1 MGRQHPDKSLENALH
16 RIVKQRT
23 LAALSMKN
31 VAFVLEHQ
39 DDTLDDLTEYLRARR
54 MEFDRPPTRS
64 EIIGGDFIEYRFGSW
79 RKALLAIGVKSEWAL
94 NARPRK
100 LEETK
105 LYLDEYAAQKQ
116 LHQQEKQQKKREKQA
131 QGCRTPQTGCKS
143 RRFQMSGGRG
153 TFDGQH
159 WREELLRKRT
169 KEALERYPAGE
180 RRLHYNEE
188 YKRQTLIYNQER
200 DAKKRAKKERYEQRM
215 RKQAEARN
223 QKSAA
228 KAPVTAES

>member
-23 LAALSMKN
+23 LATLSIKN

-39 DDTLDDLTEYLRARR
+39 DDTLDDLTEYLHARR

-116 LHQQEKQQKKREKQA
+116 LHQQEKQQKKEKN
-131 QGCRTPQTGCKS
+131 K
-143 RRFQMSGGRG
+143 
-153 TFDGQH
+153 
-159 WREELLRKRT
+159 RKD
-169 KEALERYPAGE
+169 AER
-180 RRLHYNEE
+180 
-188 YKRQTLIYNQER
+188 
-200 DAKKRAKKERYEQRM
+200 
-215 RKQAEARN
+215 RKQA
-223 QKSAA
+223 A
-228 KAPVTAES
+228 KAGGSK

>member
-79 RKALLAIGVKSEWAL
+79 RKALLAIGVKSEWARHL
-94 NARPRK
+94 RR
-100 LEETK
+100 
-105 LYLDEYAAQKQ
+105 AALAGRASSQA
-116 LHQQEKQQKKREKQA
+116 HQRSVGA
-131 QGCRTPQTGCKS
+131 LPG
-143 RRFQMSGGRG
+143 RRAPP
-153 TFDGQH
+153 
-159 WREELLRKRT
+159 
-169 KEALERYPAGE
+169 AL
-180 RRLHYNEE
+180 
-188 YKRQTLIYNQER
+188 
-200 DAKKRAKKERYEQRM
+200 
-215 RKQAEARN
+215 
-223 QKSAA
+223 
-228 KAPVTAES
+228 

>member
-23 LAALSMKN
+23 LASISMRN

-39 DDTLDDLTEYLRARR
+39 NDTLEQLTEYLYARR
-54 MEFDRPPTRS
+54 MEFDHAPTRS
-64 EIIGGDFIEYRFGSW
+64 EVVGGDYIEYRFGSW

-116 LHQQEKQQKKREKQA
+116 QHQQEKQQKKEANK
-131 QGCRTPQTGCKS
+131 
-143 RRFQMSGGRG
+143 
-153 TFDGQH
+153 
-159 WREELLRKRT
+159 RKDT
-169 KEALERYPAGE
+169 ER
-180 RRLHYNEE
+180 
-188 YKRQTLIYNQER
+188 
-200 DAKKRAKKERYEQRM
+200 
-215 RKQAEARN
+215 RKQA
-223 QKSAA
+223 A
-228 KAPVTAES
+228 KAGGSK

>member
-1 MGRQHPDKSLENALH
+1 
-16 RIVKQRT
+16 
-23 LAALSMKN
+23 
-31 VAFVLEHQ
+31 
-39 DDTLDDLTEYLRARR
+39 
-54 MEFDRPPTRS
+54 
-64 EIIGGDFIEYRFGSW
+64 
-79 RKALLAIGVKSEWAL
+79 
-94 NARPRK
+94 
-100 LEETK
+100 
-105 LYLDEYAAQKQ
+105 
-116 LHQQEKQQKKREKQA
+116 
-131 QGCRTPQTGCKS
+131 
-143 RRFQMSGGRG
+143 MSGGRG
-153 TFDGQH
+153 TFDGPH
-159 WREELLRKRT
+159 WREELLRQRT

>member
-23 LAALSMKN
+23 LASISMRN

-39 DDTLDDLTEYLRARR
+39 NDTLEQLT
-54 MEFDRPPTRS
+54 
-64 EIIGGDFIEYRFGSW
+64 EYRFGSW

-116 LHQQEKQQKKREKQA
+116 LHQQEKQQKKEKN
-131 QGCRTPQTGCKS
+131 K
-143 RRFQMSGGRG
+143 
-153 TFDGQH
+153 
-159 WREELLRKRT
+159 RKD
-169 KEALERYPAGE
+169 AER
-180 RRLHYNEE
+180 
-188 YKRQTLIYNQER
+188 
-200 DAKKRAKKERYEQRM
+200 
-215 RKQAEARN
+215 RKQAARAGGS
-223 QKSAA
+223 K
-228 KAPVTAES
+228 